1 MATGWIKVKD
11 VYYYFYSDGH
21 MASNEWINGYWL
33 GGNGSWTYK
42 AKGSWR
48 KNAKGSWF
56 GDTSG
61 WYAKNMSMK
70 IDGKEYKFDSL
81 GYLIQ

>member
-1 MATGWIKVKD
+1 
-11 VYYYFYSDGH
+11 
-21 MASNEWINGYWL
+21 MASNEWIQGYWL

-48 KNAKGSWF
+48 KNAKGTWF

-61 WYAKNMSMK
+61 WYAKNMTLK
-70 IDGKEYKFDSL
+70 IDGKEYIFDSL